1 MKHMDAE
8 LAHAGEETTLSPL
21 MLKLEQLRITPD
33 RQLPPMDFL
42 FRLFDKPCF
51 PRRELVGITGKA
63 KSGKTFLTSM
73 LIACCQ
79 AGDVL
84 ALHRCR
90 AQPLRVL
97 WYDTEQSD
105 ESTQDILKNRILP
118 LIRQKTTDSTGN
130 VTTTN
135 STNETNNAGDNSTT
149 NLTNSTNSTGNRTTT
164 NSTNGTNNTGDNST
178 TNLTNCTNST
188 EKNSNNSI
196 NSLSKNKSV
205 SSVAEEK
212 NSCNSY
218 NSWLKNQSVAGD
230 NISCNS
236 LNSLSKDNFDVFNVR
251 AVEWKL
257 RRKMLAEAVR
267 RCHPDM
273 AIVDGI
279 RDLVNDI
286 NDGVLAQEVMEE
298 LLKLATEC
306 KCCIVCVL
314 HQNKSGEDHNLRGWI
329 GTELMNKA
337 FEVYSCEKLMPE
349 RIFRVEQTLTRKY
362 DIERD
367 LYFQVGHG
375 GLPVT
380 SGSPAGNTK
389 TTPSQTAQKTP
400 LPPLNRKYLLQ
411 ETDDEGKLLFDV
423 TQLFLDAVGDGDMSG
438 SELRDRVMQLSGIS
452 VVFKYNQ
459 LLDQALQQKVIER
472 EVKQGRTIY
481 RAAPF

>member
-135 STNETNNAGDNSTT
+135 STNGTNNA
-149 NLTNSTNSTGNRTTT
+149 
-164 NSTNGTNNTGDNST
+164 GDNST

-218 NSWLKNQSVAGD
+218 NSWFENNSVAGD
-230 NISCNS
+230 NVSCNS
-236 LNSLSKDNFDVFNVR
+236 LNSLSKENFDVFNVR